1 MPRFAR
7 SSVTTRPASRHTIRT
22 QLLIGLVAV
31 AVVPLLTF
39 AGVAGARLLQSV
51 DRDATTVLVAEATT
65 VVDRMDDYVE
75 RHRRGIVVLAA
86 DSSQVSGRA
95 LGIRLAIDDFG
106 TGYSLLS
113 YLQRLPIDVLKI
125 DKSFIDTVDDNAR
138 GAALVRTILRLAETM
153 SLRCVAEG
161 IETESQ
167 LHALREMGCAYGQG
181 FLFARPA
188 SSDEVGERL
197 LRRSA
202 SLAGA

>member
-1 MPRFAR
+1 MPTSASADWRNCAH
-7 SSVTTRPASRHTIRT
+7 SLYASRSAI
-22 QLLIGLVAV
+22 
-31 AVVPLLTF
+31 
-39 AGVAGARLLQSV
+39 
-51 DRDATTVLVAEATT
+51 
-65 VVDRMDDYVE
+65 
-75 RHRRGIVVLAA
+75 
-86 DSSQVSGRA
+86 SGR
-95 LGIRLAIDDFG
+95 G
-106 TGYSLLS
+106 SSSLS

-125 DKSFIDTVDDNAR
+125 DKSFIDTVDDDAR
-138 GAALVRTILRLAETM
+138 DTALVRTILRLAETM

-202 SLAGA
+202 SLASA